1 MTVALD
7 QARAVRAKEADRRE
21 AAQAA
26 LERCPPAAEPTKADA
41 IAARWTRFGPSAIET
56 AVRPKRNSCAMDV
69 AGQAYP
75 PTVNRGGYN
84 R

>member
-1 MTVALD
+1 MKP
-7 QARAVRAKEADRRE
+7 RKPRKPRSIAVPRPPSQREAD
-21 AAQAA
+21 AN
-26 LERCPPAAEPTKADA
+26 
-41 IAARWTRFGPSAIET
+41 AARWTRFGPSAIET
-56 AVRPKRNSCAMDV
+56 AVRPKRNSCAMDA